1 MKYQV
6 IKKHKS
12 ENPNP
17 VIIFK
22 GDKLI
27 IGEKYHEC
35 EDWDD
40 WYFCET
46 PNHIKGRVPKQVIKW
61 LSSNEGEALAN
72 YFAKEMD
79 VEEGDLLTGTKKLN
93 GWVWCLNL
101 SSQEAGWVPIENLVQ
116 I

>member
-1 MKYQV
+1 M

-12 ENPNP
+12 ESPNP

-27 IGEKYHEC
+27 ISGKYHEF
-35 EDWDD
+35 EGWDD

-46 PNHIKGRVPKQVIKW
+46 PNQIRGRVPKQVIKR
-61 LSSNEGEALAN
+61 LSSNEGEALTN

-79 VEEGDLLTGTKKLN
+79 VEEGDLLTGAKKLN

-101 SSQEAGWVPIENLVQ
+101 SSQEEGWVPIENLVQ